1 MAVDISHL
9 PAPTDAEPKA
19 AAPDI
24 SRLPKPGSAKSDKL
38 EIGVPKPVSGEV
50 PGFFE
55 RSAEYLFAPPER
67 QEIDPGQIGLMS
79 GIGAVTGAGL
89 PKGLEY
95 LGRGMQRIPG
105 GYPKIAGKATELAGV
120 ALGKTPM
127 YRRVGAGAIGGAVGD
142 ITEQIGETQGFPRV
156 VTLPVSVLTSAA
168 GGYTTDVIGRALGI
182 EAKGLSKE
190 LREKGVQLTE
200 EALRRAGL
208 TQEQAQKELLRLQK
222 IERQLSE
229 REMTAAERAAQKQTT
244 PMAAERQAVFEKVAA
259 ERVRAQDAARAAG
272 LNEDAAA
279 RLVADAEQGVM
290 RSKQA
295 VDALEQ
301 QMVNMPS
308 MSKEPF
314 GKLLQT
320 TTQKLY
326 DEGNLLRQEVSG
338 FVGPRNALTGKR
350 APGIVQQLG
359 NTKIPTAGL
368 LQGLKADIE
377 KTGNPTARNVLL
389 AIQKEVE
396 MGGEGGMSLTKA
408 DSLKGYLDS
417 IINAKQ
423 FGETKLDK
431 EVLAQVRKAKGA
443 LLDSIKITASPY
455 IEAMGKFRT
464 LSRTLDIVERN
475 GALAKVIEK
484 DPMSTEYKMQE
495 AAVVGYIIEKAK
507 AGNKVFERLI
517 EKNADIKDAAK
528 LYFTKD
534 LFGKE
539 VAPSDA
545 VLRTWLKENESVL
558 KRIGIFEDFRNLRVA
573 RTTAEEA
580 VNEAKGVVETA
591 KVGLKE
597 AQAGTAA
604 AEAEAKRV
612 SKLQK
617 RAGGRLEEALKTV
630 EPLEE
635 ILKRSAARAKPV
647 ETATKQG
654 IGAAEKSIEQQKN
667 IIKEFNSLDNY
678 LSGPQKIAPKEVP
691 KVVEDV
697 ALRMLKDD
705 VITQQ
710 EADFIINQT
719 RKNADQ
725 FADVAKARTTL
736 KRILIGL
743 GIGVP
748 TLGGVS
754 RLTGQSDTIRY

>member
-1 MAVDISHL
+1 
-9 PAPTDAEPKA
+9 
-19 AAPDI
+19 
-24 SRLPKPGSAKSDKL
+24 
-38 EIGVPKPVSGEV
+38 
-50 PGFFE
+50 
-55 RSAEYLFAPPER
+55 
-67 QEIDPGQIGLMS
+67 MS

-95 LGRGMQRIPG
+95 LGKNMQRIPG

-127 YRRVGAGAIGGAVGD
+127 YRRVPAGAAAGTVGD

-168 GGYTTDVIGRALGI
+168 GGYTTDVISRALGI

-200 EALRRAGL
+200 EALKRAGL

-222 IERQLSE
+222 IERQLSK
-229 REMTAAERAAQKQTT
+229 REMTTAERAAQRQTT

-259 ERVRAQDAARAAG
+259 ERVRAQNAARAAG
-272 LNEDAAA
+272 LNEEAAA
-279 RLVADAEQGVM
+279 RFVADAEQGVI

-308 MSKEPF
+308 MSKEAF
-314 GKLLQT
+314 GKPLQT

-326 DEGNLLRQEVSG
+326 DEGNLLRLEESG
-338 FVGPRNALTGKR
+338 FIGPRSPLTGKR

-359 NTKIPTAGL
+359 NTKIPTTNL
-368 LQGLKADIE
+368 LQGLKTEID
-377 KTGNPTARNVLL
+377 KTGNPTVRNVLL
-389 AIQKEVE
+389 ALQKEVE
-396 MGGEGGMSLTKA
+396 MGGQGAMSLTRA
-408 DSLKGYLDS
+408 DSLKGYIDS

-431 EVLAQVRKAKGA
+431 EVLAQVRKAKGN
-443 LLDSIKITASPY
+443 LLDAIKITASPY

-484 DPMSTEYKMQE
+484 DPMSTAYKMQE
-495 AAVVGYIIEKAK
+495 AEVVGYIIEKAK

-539 VAPSDA
+539 AAPSDA
-545 VLRTWLKENESVL
+545 VLRTWLSNNESVL

-580 VNEAKGVVETA
+580 VNEAKGVVEAA
-591 KVGLKE
+591 KAGLKE
-597 AQAGTAA
+597 AKAGTAA
-604 AEAEAKRV
+604 AEAEAKRASSV
-612 SKLQK
+612 QKKLA
-617 RAGGRLEEALKTV
+617 AG
-630 EPLEE
+630 
-635 ILKRSAARAKPV
+635 
-647 ETATKQG
+647 
-654 IGAAEKSIEQQKN
+654 
-667 IIKEFNSLDNY
+667 
-678 LSGPQKIAPKEVP
+678 
-691 KVVEDV
+691 
-697 ALRMLKDD
+697 
-705 VITQQ
+705 
-710 EADFIINQT
+710 
-719 RKNADQ
+719 
-725 FADVAKARTTL
+725 
-736 KRILIGL
+736 
-743 GIGVP
+743 
-748 TLGGVS
+748 
-754 RLTGQSDTIRY
+754 